1 MTVKT
6 NDKTELYVG
15 EWVDITPYVYERDA
29 VSIKRGTSA
38 NSSSPEPSRL
48 TLTLNNRDG
57 RFSSRNPMSPYYGL
71 LGRNTPIRVSV
82 PSADGV
88 SRLRLPGVTGSYV
101 SCPDSPSLDITGAI
115 DIRVDAE
122 TDTWLGSGDLLGKYD
137 PAGDNRSFYFGA
149 PSGWLTFT
157 WSPDG
162 TRASRRVAVADE
174 LLPVSRGRLAVRV
187 TYDPATEWV
196 TFYTADT
203 IDGPWTQLGFQWWA
217 ASGPGIYSGS
227 APLQIGTATSFNNPF
242 DGQINAVEIRDGI
255 NGTVVA
261 NPIFNELEAGRDDF
275 SDAQG
280 NVWSFHGMAEVSDRD
295 YRFYGEVSEW
305 PQYWDISGK
314 DRTVKLQ
321 AFGIRRRLTLNAP
334 PLRSAMYRE
343 YMNPKR
349 TSIKQYWPMEDG
361 QGATSIAS
369 GRANGSPMGI
379 TGTPQLA
386 SDDSWN
392 ASSALPVMGTGTFTG
407 RVPVDSVTNAVSARM
422 FVWVKEPVAAQTSLL
437 KFNMHGGTLK
447 RWELFLTPNG
457 SIRTVGTAGSN
468 TEDINIVDFTWGMN
482 YNSLGFTML
491 AVELQQVTDNTF
503 RWMTMVID
511 FRANSRTFD
520 VITTRYAYSTVPVN
534 GRVGNVEVATVG
546 AGRGLTNVVVGHL
559 AIGDAAD
566 AFDSALDW
574 SNPDWRDLSTT
585 VGAMT
590 AHNGESPLN
599 RMWRLCKEEDVPL
612 ITTRTEGFQTEDVLF
627 RMGDQREHTLVE
639 LLDEAALSDSGML
652 HEPRDWC
659 SFLYRDRE
667 SLVNQEPKVTLDY
680 SAGHIAGD
688 LAPVDDDTSTFN
700 DVTVKREDGSS
711 LHVEQLEG
719 PLSIFPPPD
728 GVGRYTHEVTVSFE
742 NDSMLAD
749 HAYWTLHMGTV
760 DEIRYPDLTVDLH
773 SPYLSDEL
781 RHKLLSVDIGD
792 RIDIT
797 GFASVIGLPP
807 EDVPQIV
814 VGYTEELSI
823 MKHSITF
830 NLAPASPFIVGVVDE
845 SEYGLVGDGDST
857 LTVPVDAVDTELTV
871 DPGSAG
877 WTEDPTDFPFDILI
891 GGERCTVQDV
901 VTDGSEQVLT
911 VVRSV
916 NGIVKAH
923 DAGTSIE
930 VAHTATT
937 AY

>member
-1 MTVKT
+1 
-6 NDKTELYVG
+6 
-15 EWVDITPYVYERDA
+15 
-29 VSIKRGTSA
+29 
-38 NSSSPEPSRL
+38 
-48 TLTLNNRDG
+48 
-57 RFSSRNPMSPYYGL
+57 
-71 LGRNTPIRVSV
+71 
-82 PSADGV
+82 
-88 SRLRLPGVTGSYV
+88 
-101 SCPDSPSLDITGAI
+101 
-115 DIRVDAE
+115 
-122 TDTWLGSGDLLGKYD
+122 
-137 PAGDNRSFYFGA
+137 
-149 PSGWLTFT
+149 
-157 WSPDG
+157 
-162 TRASRRVAVADE
+162 
-174 LLPVSRGRLAVRV
+174 
-187 TYDPATEWV
+187 
-196 TFYTADT
+196 
-203 IDGPWTQLGFQWWA
+203 
-217 ASGPGIYSGS
+217 
-227 APLQIGTATSFNNPF
+227 
-242 DGQINAVEIRDGI
+242 
-255 NGTVVA
+255 
-261 NPIFNELEAGRDDF
+261 
-275 SDAQG
+275 
-280 NVWSFHGMAEVSDRD
+280 
-295 YRFYGEVSEW
+295 
-305 PQYWDISGK
+305 
-314 DRTVKLQ
+314 
-321 AFGIRRRLTLNAP
+321 
-334 PLRSAMYRE
+334 
-343 YMNPKR
+343 
-349 TSIKQYWPMEDG
+349 
-361 QGATSIAS
+361 
-369 GRANGSPMGI
+369 
-379 TGTPQLA
+379 
-386 SDDSWN
+386 
-392 ASSALPVMGTGTFTG
+392 
-407 RVPVDSVTNAVSARM
+407 
-422 FVWVKEPVAAQTSLL
+422 
-437 KFNMHGGTLK
+437 
-447 RWELFLTPNG
+447 
-457 SIRTVGTAGSN
+457 
-468 TEDINIVDFTWGMN
+468 
-482 YNSLGFTML
+482 
-491 AVELQQVTDNTF
+491 
-503 RWMTMVID
+503 
-511 FRANSRTFD
+511 
-520 VITTRYAYSTVPVN
+520 
-534 GRVGNVEVATVG
+534 
-546 AGRGLTNVVVGHL
+546 
-559 AIGDAAD
+559 
-566 AFDSALDW
+566 
-574 SNPDWRDLSTT
+574 
-585 VGAMT
+585 
-590 AHNGESPLN
+590 
-599 RMWRLCKEEDVPL
+599 
-612 ITTRTEGFQTEDVLF
+612 
-627 RMGDQREHTLVE
+627 MGDQREHTLVE